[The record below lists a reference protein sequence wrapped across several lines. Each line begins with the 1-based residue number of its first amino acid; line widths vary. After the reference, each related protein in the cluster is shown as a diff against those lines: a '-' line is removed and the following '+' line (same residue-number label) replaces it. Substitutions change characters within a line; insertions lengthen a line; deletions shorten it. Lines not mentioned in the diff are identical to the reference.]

1 MKPNFIIFKEPKEP
15 NISLVVV
22 RLRLL
27 GLIKGSVDTG
37 PVLIAG
43 PTPLVPWSDRVV
55 RGI

>member
-37 PVLIAG
+37 PVLIGG